1 MPNDIIG
8 FLVDLCPLSVPQ
20 VAEDLCTSDEG
31 YPDNDDSEPTIG

>member
-8 FLVDLCPLSVPQ
+8 FLVDLCPLSVQ
-20 VAEDLCTSDEG
+20 QEVEDPCASDEG